1 MCGGKWGLSHHSRF
15 GRQVK
20 VPVFDGT
27 KSDDTKTVTGVLG
40 YVDSGTGDKSM
51 LVVHQAILAPKMT
64 VNSLR

>member
-1 MCGGKWGLSHHSRF
+1 
-15 GRQVK
+15 VK
-20 VPVFDGT
+20 VSGFDGT

-64 VNSLR
+64 VNLLS